1 MASVNKKK
9 KNAKRFERESG
20 KFPLFKTFLLSCEG
34 AVTERQYFNVFKR
47 KGVNI
52 HIEKPRDKGDSNT
65 SPKGVLK
72 RMVNSAHWEKMKPGD
87 EAWIVMDKDK
97 WTDVQISK
105 VEKWT
110 CEYSEIHR
118 DVAISNPK
126 FEYWLLLHF
135 EDVKGGE
142 AAEKCADRLKKFF
155 PGYEKEIDTRK
166 ITEEMIKTAVD
177 RAKNRYKK
185 VSNPYK
191 DSIAFTSVYKL
202 VDSILKSSKK
212 SAS

>member
-1 MASVNKKK
+1 MSNSRYSNFDRKSSRSSKKV
-9 KNAKRFERESG
+9 
-20 KFPLFKTFLLSCEG
+20 FLLSTEG
-34 AVTERQYFNVFKR
+34 AVTEPGYFEFFSNYKDIKIRTVKPK
-47 KGVNI
+47 KG
-52 HIEKPRDKGDSNT
+52 KS
-65 SPKGVLK
+65 SPIDVLK
-72 RMVNSAHWEKMKPGD
+72 RMNKALVKSGLKTRD
-87 EAWIVMDKDK
+87 EAWIVID
-97 WTDVQISK
+97 TDQWKVNQFREVQNWANSK
-105 VEKWT
+105 G
-110 CEYSEIHR
+110 SGFHR
-118 DVAISNPK
+118 GVAISNPK

-142 AAEKCADRLKKFF
+142 AAEKCADRLKKLF